1 MTDLPKRPN
10 LCKYLYFVPVGVDML
25 QVYSGSRVMLLKGK
39 SVTDLL
45 PLLQPYLDGTKE
57 LEEIVNSL
65 KPRVS
70 ERVIL
75 DCIRLL
81 SEKGIV
87 EDAPLPSDLE
97 FPLPEQSFYN
107 SQLSYFAHFHSDRFA
122 YQRVLRDSTVAIVQQ
137 QSVLADTLVPALA
150 LCGVGTIRGMDSS
163 LVTEQDI
170 GASPFLKA
178 EDLDKPRTEVL
189 EAVVERTNPYVRYE
203 GVQKAIEEPSDIE
216 SLVQGADLVIF
227 CGNRLTFPL
236 LEWTNS
242 VCLSTSRKWTSGIL
256 DLGGGTVG
264 PSVIPFQTP
273 CYECYRLRSDSN
285 DNEFVHTEAFRDFLR
300 TSPDIQVESPFFYPQ
315 GAMVGNLLAAE
326 AVRMLTGYTF
336 PNTLGSILRISF
348 QDWEIRKH
356 EILKIPWC
364 PSCGSLSKRP
374 TEAAFSMEE
383 SKERFEG

>member
-1 MTDLPKRPN
+1 MTDLPKRPT
-10 LCKYLYFVPVGVDML
+10 LCRYLYYVPVGMEML

-45 PLLQPYLDGTKE
+45 PLLQPYLDGTRE
-57 LEEIVNSL
+57 LEEIVDAL

-75 DCIRLL
+75 DCLRLL

-87 EDAPLPSDLE
+87 EDAVTPSDLE
-97 FPLPEQSFYN
+97 FPLPEQRFYK
-107 SQLSYFAHFHSDRFA
+107 SQLSYFALFHSDKFA
-122 YQRVLRDSTVAIVQQ
+122 YQRMLRDSTVAIVQQ
-137 QSVLADTLVPALA
+137 STLADTVVPALA
-150 LCGVGTIRGMDSS
+150 VCGVGTIKGIDSS
-163 LVTEQDI
+163 RVSEQDI

-178 EDLDKPRTEVL
+178 EDLGKARTMVL
-189 EAVVERTNPYVRYE
+189 GEIVARTNPYIRYE
-203 GVQKAIEEPSDIE
+203 GVHKPIEEPSDIE

-227 CGNRLTFPL
+227 CGNRQSFPL

-242 VCLSTSRKWTSGIL
+242 VCVSTSRKWTSGIL

-285 DNEFVHTEAFRDFLR
+285 DNEFAHTEAFRDFLR
-300 TSPDIQVESPFFYPQ
+300 TSPDIRVESPSFFPQ
-315 GAMVGNLLAAE
+315 EAMVGNLLVAE

-356 EILKIPWC
+356 EILKVPWC
-364 PSCGSLSKRP
+364 PFCGSLSKRP
-374 TEAAFSMEE
+374 TQAAFSMEE
-383 SKERFEG
+383 SKDRFEG

>member
-1 MTDLPKRPN
+1 VTDLPKRPT
-10 LCKYLYFVPVGVDML
+10 LCKYLYYVPVGTDML
-25 QVYSGSRVMLLKGK
+25 QIYAGSRVMLLKGK

-57 LEEIVNSL
+57 LEEIVDAL
-65 KPRVS
+65 KTRVS

-81 SEKGIV
+81 YEKGIV
-87 EDAPLPSDLE
+87 EDAPVLSDLE
-97 FPLPEQSFYN
+97 FPLPEQSFYK

-122 YQRVLRDSTVAIVQQ
+122 YQRMLRNSTVAIVQQ
-137 QSVLADTLVPALA
+137 GTLADTVVPALA
-150 LCGVGTIRGMDSS
+150 VCGVGTIKGMDSS

-189 EAVVERTNPYVRYE
+189 RDVVARTNPYVHYE
-203 GVQKAIEEPSDIE
+203 GLQKRVDEPSDIE
-216 SLVQGADLVIF
+216 SLAQGADLVVF
-227 CGNRLTFPL
+227 CGNRQAFPL
-236 LEWTNS
+236 LEWTNA
-242 VCLSTSRKWTSGIL
+242 VCLRTSRKWTSGII

-285 DNEFVHTEAFRDFLR
+285 DNDFVHTEAFRDFLR
-300 TSPDIQVESPFFYPQ
+300 SSPEIQVESPSFFPQ

-336 PNTLGSILRISF
+336 PTTLGSILRISF
-348 QDWEIRKH
+348 QDWEVRKH

-364 PSCGSLSKRP
+364 PSCGTLNKRP

-383 SKERFEG
+383 SKDRFEG